1 MVSEG
6 NRHYYPRDKGL
17 SQRDKENKMP
27 PKSMSE
33 VFAVPAYPKPRKLRQ
48 TWLKDVG
55 YDEAPRYIE
64 RMGLVELEDFLEVAA
79 ARLDFVKI
87 VTTQIIFSPREWL
100 KRKIATYQRF
110 AVEPYLDHSFFMQ
123 AYQHGVVESA
133 IESGRELGFR
143 VIEFMNTTDEVSAAQ
158 WKAWRKLALDLG
170 MRIIQEHH
178 PIYHWNSSL
187 PPRASTA
194 DEILRGAAAALEDG
208 AFMVMIDHEEFDLQ
222 GENTARE
229 IGKVVD
235 ALGLENI
242 VFEATS
248 PKEGPMLWHDNLKLY
263 FSAFGENANVA
274 NVMPS
279 QTMYVEEMRSPL
291 LRAKRQ

>member
-1 MVSEG
+1 
-6 NRHYYPRDKGL
+6 
-17 SQRDKENKMP
+17 MP

-79 ARLDFVKI
+79 ARLDYVKI
-87 VTTQIIFSPREWL
+87 VTTQVIFSPHDWL
-100 KRKIATYQRF
+100 KRKIAVYQRF

-133 IESGRELGFR
+133 IEAGRELGFR

-158 WKAWRKLALDLG
+158 WKAWRRLALDLG

-178 PIYHWNSSL
+178 PIHHWNLSL

-222 GENTARE
+222 GENTANE

-248 PKEGPMLWHDNLKLY
+248 PKEGPMLWHENLKLY
-263 FSAFGENANVA
+263 FSIFGKNANVA

-279 QTMYVEEMRSPL
+279 QALYVEEMRSPL
-291 LRAKRQ
+291 LRRKRQQQ

>member
-1 MVSEG
+1 MTPA
-6 NRHYYPRDKGL
+6 NMRD
-17 SQRDKENKMP
+17 
-27 PKSMSE
+27 
-33 VFAVPAYPKPRKLRQ
+33 VFEIPAYPKPRRLRQ

-55 YDEAPRYIE
+55 YDEAPKYIE

-79 ARLDFVKI
+79 ERLDYVKI
-87 VTTQIIFSPREWL
+87 VTTQIIFSPHDWL
-100 KRKIATYQRF
+100 KRKIAAYQRF

-123 AYQHGVVESA
+123 AYQRGVVESA
-133 IESGRELGFR
+133 IEAGRELGFR

-158 WKAWRKLALDLG
+158 WRAWRKLALDLG

-178 PIYHWNSSL
+178 PLYHWDPSL
-187 PPRASTA
+187 PPRASSA
-194 DEILRGAAAALEDG
+194 EEILLGAEAALEDG

-222 GENTARE
+222 GENTAQE

-248 PKEGPMLWHDNLKLY
+248 PKEGPMLWRDNLKLY
-263 FSAFGENANVA
+263 FSTFGENANVA

-279 QTMYVEEMRSPL
+279 QAMVVEEMRSPL
-291 LRAKRQ
+291 LRARPK

>member
-1 MVSEG
+1 
-6 NRHYYPRDKGL
+6 
-17 SQRDKENKMP
+17 MP
-27 PKSMSE
+27 PANMRE
-33 VFAVPAYPKPRKLRQ
+33 VFGVPAYPKPRSLRQ

-55 YDEAPRYIE
+55 YDEAPQYIE

-79 ARLDFVKI
+79 ERLDYVKI
-87 VTTQIIFSPREWL
+87 VTTQIIFSPHEWL
-100 KRKIATYQRF
+100 KRKVAAYQRF
-110 AVEPYLDHSFFMQ
+110 QVEPYLDHSFFMQ
-123 AYQHGVVESA
+123 AYQRGVVESA
-133 IESGRELGFR
+133 IEAGRELGFR

-170 MRIIQEHH
+170 MRVIQEHH
-178 PIYHWNSSL
+178 PIYHWNKRL
-187 PPRASTA
+187 PPRASSA
-194 DEILRGAAAALEDG
+194 DEILRGAEAALEDG

-235 ALGLENI
+235 ALGLENV

-248 PKEGPMLWHDNLKLY
+248 PKEGPPMYWRDNLTMY
-263 FSAFGENANVA
+263 FDLFGEDANVA

-279 QTMYVEEMRSPL
+279 QAMYIEEMRAPF
-291 LRAKRQ
+291 LRKKRQ

>member
-1 MVSEG
+1 
-6 NRHYYPRDKGL
+6 
-17 SQRDKENKMP
+17 MP
-27 PKSMSE
+27 TLTMSD
-33 VFAVPAYPKPRKLRQ
+33 VFKTPYFEKPRQLRQ

-55 YDEAPRYIE
+55 YDEAPNYIE
-64 RMGLVELEDFLEVAA
+64 RMGLAELEDFLEVAGQ
-79 ARLDFVKI
+79 RLDYVKI
-87 VTTQIIFSPREWL
+87 VTTQVIFSPHDWL

-123 AYQHGVVESA
+123 AYGRGVVESA
-133 IESGRELGFR
+133 IEAGRELGFR

-170 MRIIQEHH
+170 MRVIQEHH
-178 PIYHWNSSL
+178 PLYHWDPSL
-187 PPRASTA
+187 RPRAASA
-194 DEILRGAAAALEDG
+194 DEILRGAEAALEDG
-208 AFMVMIDHEEFDLQ
+208 AFIVMIDHEEFDLQ
-222 GENTARE
+222 GEHSARE

-248 PKEGPMLWHDNLKLY
+248 PKEGPMLWRDNLELY
-263 FSAFGENANVA
+263 FSIFGENANVA

-279 QTMYVEEMRSPL
+279 QAMYVEEMRAPL
-291 LRAKRQ
+291 LRAKRQQ

>member
-1 MVSEG
+1 MPSETMK
-6 NRHYYPRDKGL
+6 D
-17 SQRDKENKMP
+17 
-27 PKSMSE
+27 
-33 VFAVPAYPKPRKLRQ
+33 VFALPSYPKPRRLRQ

-55 YDEAPRYIE
+55 FDEAPKYIE
-64 RMGLVELEDFLEVAA
+64 RMGLVELEDFLEVASE
-79 ARLDFVKI
+79 RLDFVKI
-87 VTTQIIFSPREWL
+87 VTTQVIFSPHDWL
-100 KRKIATYQRF
+100 KRKIETYQRF

-123 AYQHGVVESA
+123 AYLHGVVERS
-133 IESGRELGFR
+133 IEAGRALGFR

-170 MRIIQEHH
+170 MRVIQEHH
-178 PIYHWNSSL
+178 PIYHWDSSL
-187 PPRASTA
+187 PPRAASA

-208 AFMVMIDHEEFDLQ
+208 AFMLMIDHEEFDLQ

-235 ALGLENI
+235 ALGLEHI

-248 PKEGPMLWHDNLKLY
+248 PKEGPMLWRDNLQLY
-263 FSAFGENANVA
+263 FRIFGEDANVA

-279 QTMYVEEMRSPL
+279 QALYVESMRKPF
-291 LRAKRQ
+291 LRA

>member
-1 MVSEG
+1 M
-6 NRHYYPRDKGL
+6 RD
-17 SQRDKENKMP
+17 
-27 PKSMSE
+27 
-33 VFAVPAYPKPRKLRQ
+33 VFEIPAYPKPRRLRQ

-55 YDEAPRYIE
+55 YDEAPKYIE
-64 RMGLVELEDFLEVAA
+64 RLGLVELEDFLEVAA
-79 ARLDFVKI
+79 ERLDYVKI
-87 VTTQIIFSPREWL
+87 VTTQIIFSPHDWL

-123 AYQHGVVESA
+123 AYQRGVVESA
-133 IESGRELGFR
+133 IAAGRELGFR

-158 WKAWRKLALDLG
+158 WKTWRKLALDLG

-178 PIYHWNSSL
+178 PIHHWNL
-187 PPRASTA
+187 RLAPCASTA
-194 DEILRGAAAALEDG
+194 DEILRGAEAALGDG
-208 AFMVMIDHEEFDLQ
+208 AFMVMIDHEEFDLL

-248 PKEGPMLWHDNLKLY
+248 PKEGPPMYWRDNLTTY
-263 FSAFGENANVA
+263 FELFGENANVA

-279 QTMYVEEMRSPL
+279 QALYVEELRSPFF
-291 LRAKRQ
+291 RTKRK